1 MILLIWRRFAFIW
14 SDSVALNQIGQN
26 STLLW
31 LSSIKGSRW
40 KLKYSVVAIIYFC
53 SSMQYDA
60 IWYKVALYDQK
71 PKKIC
76 FSRPWCHLI
85 RNNTIWYDMIWYGT
99 IWYKI
104 MLLGRKPNSYH
115 FKLNSEEFPKNAE
128 HMLLIELVDDD
139 IYLCSLQNWMLIDT
153 PNI

>member
-31 LSSIKGSRW
+31 LSSTKGSRW
-40 KLKYSVVAIIYFC
+40 KLKYSIVAIIYFC

-60 IWYKVALYDQK
+60 IWYKVALHDQK
-71 PKKIC
+71 PKRIC
-76 FSRPWCHLI
+76 CSRSWCHLI
-85 RNNTIWYDMIWYGT
+85 RNNMIWYDM

-115 FKLNSEEFPKNAE
+115 FRFNSEEFPKNIE
-128 HMLLIELVDDD
+128 DMLSIELVDDD
-139 IYLCSLQNWMLIDT
+139 IYTPLDNNFIDCL
-153 PNI
+153 PMYY